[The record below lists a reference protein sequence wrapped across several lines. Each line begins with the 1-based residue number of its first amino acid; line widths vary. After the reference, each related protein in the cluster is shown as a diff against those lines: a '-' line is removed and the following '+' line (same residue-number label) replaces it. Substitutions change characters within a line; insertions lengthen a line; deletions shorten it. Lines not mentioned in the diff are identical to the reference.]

1 MAEVRP
7 GRCPIVQGVP
17 QCPPPTEI
25 DCIKVK
31 KVFQECKEV
40 DVEKVIFPIEPTD
53 PEDIEVIQC
62 ISAKVVGDVK
72 CEIPV
77 PGRVNVNFDV
87 KVKAKVIK
95 KGWDIPL
102 EKTIHVFKTVR
113 LSRAGE
119 RGLSCEV
126 DIPLVTCLEC
136 FVSKFDD
143 AHQAIEVTC
152 CVGKL
157 LLFKLV
163 SEVQLLVP
171 TYGYCPEPP
180 ECPPAPLGECPE
192 FSPPWPPF
200 PPQATTAGEPNGS
213 ASGTGGCCGE

>member
-7 GRCPIVQGVP
+7 GRCPIVNGVP

-53 PEDIEVIQC
+53 PEDIELIQC
-62 ISAKVVGDVK
+62 ISAKIVGDII
-72 CEIPV
+72 CDIPL

-87 KVKAKVIK
+87 KVKAKVIR

-119 RGLSCEV
+119 KGLQCQV
-126 DIPLVTCLEC
+126 DVPIVTCLEC
-136 FVSKFDD
+136 FVSKFNDE
-143 AHQAIEVTC
+143 HKAIEVTC

-157 LLFKLV
+157 FLFKLV
-163 SEVQLLVP
+163 SEVQLMVP
-171 TYGYCPEPP
+171 TYGYCSEPP
-180 ECPPAPLGECPE
+180 ECKDGVLGECPDFE
-192 FSPPWPPF
+192 PTWPPF
-200 PPQATTAGEPNGS
+200 PPQGDIFNDDPNGTTS
-213 ASGTGGCCGE
+213 GGCCGE